1 MSAYLSHIYSKKSEK
16 DSSKKKEDEA
26 NQPGRSS
33 QPKDQSSMPK
43 PTKKPKDLDKWI
55 EKQIAKNA
63 KADGKSAISKR
74 PPPAGKSA
82 GATKR
87 AKSPPLPPKDLK
99 PKMRKKVLENSN
111 EEGVGHDKPKKKKPR
126 QESVAPV
133 NEGTGAQK
141 PRKDAK
147 GRLGTAAN
155 DKQETSRP
163 KGKDTAKSKEPSVP
177 ESPEAADSG
186 LEDSDPVNRHTK
198 YPFELTSQ
206 DADIAARYRQHL
218 QALCRTIDDDSTPP
232 DPDRGK
238 DEEDDELL
246 GVFKGVS
253 DQLEEVRKWMRMVG
267 MDWEAFE
274 KLQERPEKEGVEG
287 AEGEGDVE
295 DGEVLE
301 GIGTGGGVEGGGRED
316 EDVRFSS
323 GLERID
329 EEKTDELDVVPEPER
344 QVSDQVQGGETPG
357 YRSSPSQSPPH
368 LPSDDE
374 PYRTEP
380 QGPAATESNFLM
392 DEEQDLSDQV
402 QRGETP
408 GYLSS
413 SSQSPAQL
421 PSDDESAQG
430 SSEQFQGRETPD
442 NLSSPSRSPAQLPSD
457 DESQQGS
464 LDQLEVIPEYLLN
477 PLERSPQPPPNNEVG
492 SAEPQG
498 DAAPQGVLSSIL
510 RSLQQH
516 ADEISRNDPHAS
528 SAGPT
533 GRNDGRAAGTVD
545 KAPEALEEGTGSSQ
559 ASVGNRPQD
568 TSGAA
573 ATDTDSGN
581 ERDEVDDLFS
591 EDVMGP
597 VEVSPEIEASPR
609 FETATELP
617 RSDVSVLDGDEGAFV
632 PHARPPNTSL
642 PGLGLYLPSTTT
654 AAGST
659 VGTSAGLSATL
670 PGLNSGQGL
679 DARTQHGTS
688 TSGTAENGS
697 QHAVESQ
704 SPVAANSVVTDG
716 SIGTEHDR
724 PVEGQSSPS
733 RATKRKSTSE
743 DEESQRKKSRSNSPT
758 ETQFR

>member
-1 MSAYLSHIYSKKSEK
+1 MSAYLSHIYSKESEK

-63 KADGKSAISKR
+63 KADGNSAMPKR
-74 PPPAGKSA
+74 LPPAGKSA
-82 GATKR
+82 GATQR

-99 PKMRKKVLENSN
+99 PKMGKKALENSN
-111 EEGVGHDKPKKKKPR
+111 EEGVTHDKRKKKPR
-126 QESVAPV
+126 QESVAPA
-133 NEGTGAQK
+133 NEGAGAQK
-141 PRKDAK
+141 PRKK
-147 GRLGTAAN
+147 SNGRLNTTASGGQGTL
-155 DKQETSRP
+155 RP
-163 KGKDTAKSKEPSVP
+163 KDKETAKSKETSVP

-186 LEDSDPVNRHTK
+186 SEDSDPLNCHTK
-198 YPFELTSQ
+198 YPLELTSQ
-206 DADIAARYRQHL
+206 DADIAARYRQRL
-218 QALCRTIDDDSTPP
+218 QALCRTIDDDSSPP
-232 DPDRGK
+232 DPDRSK

-246 GVFKGVS
+246 GVFKEVS
-253 DQLEEVRKWMRMVG
+253 DQVEEVRKWMRMVD

-274 KLQERPEKEGVEG
+274 KLQERAEREGVEG
-287 AEGEGDVE
+287 AEEEGDVE

-301 GIGTGGGVEGGGRED
+301 EIGAGNGVEGGGRED
-316 EDVRFSS
+316 EGVRFSG
-323 GLERID
+323 GLERIE
-329 EEKTDELDVVPEPER
+329 EEKTDELDVVAERER
-344 QVSDQVQGGETPG
+344 QVSDQVRGGETPG
-357 YRSSPSQSPPH
+357 YRSSPSQSPH

-374 PYRTEP
+374 TYRTEP
-380 QGPAATESNFLM
+380 QGPAATESNLLM

-421 PSDDESAQG
+421 PSDDESQQG
-430 SSEQFQGRETPD
+430 SSERFQGRETPD
-442 NLSSPSRSPAQLPSD
+442 NPSSSSRSPAELPSD

-464 LDQLEVIPEYLLN
+464 LDQLEEIPEYLLN
-477 PLERSPQPPPNNEVG
+477 PLEGSPQPPPNNEVG
-492 SAEPQG
+492 STEPQG
-498 DAAPQGVLSSIL
+498 GAAPQGVLSSIL

-516 ADEISRNDPHAS
+516 ADKMSRNDPHAS
-528 SAGPT
+528 SAGPA
-533 GRNDGRAAGTVD
+533 GHNDGRAAGTVD
-545 KAPEALEEGTGSSQ
+545 QTPEALEQETGTSQ

-573 ATDTDSGN
+573 TLDTDSAH
-581 ERDEVDDLFS
+581 EHDEVDDLFS

-609 FETATELP
+609 FETTTELP
-617 RSDVSVLDGDEGAFV
+617 RSDVSVLDGNEGTFE

-654 AAGST
+654 AAGSS
-659 VGTSAGLSATL
+659 VETSAGPTANL
-670 PGLNSGQGL
+670 PGLHYGQGV
-679 DARTQHGTS
+679 DARAQPNAS
-688 TSGTAENGS
+688 ASGTVENGS
-697 QHAVESQ
+697 QHAVDSQ
-704 SPVAANSVVTDG
+704 SSVAANAVVADG

-733 RATKRKSTSE
+733 RATKRKSTSD
-743 DEESQRKKSRSNSPT
+743 DEKSPRKKSRSNSPT

>member
-1 MSAYLSHIYSKKSEK
+1 MSAYLSHIYSKESEK

-63 KADGKSAISKR
+63 KADGKSAIPKR

-82 GATKR
+82 GATTR

-99 PKMRKKVLENSN
+99 PKMGKKALENSN
-111 EEGVGHDKPKKKKPR
+111 EEGVGDDKPKKKKPR

-147 GRLGTAAN
+147 GRSDTAAN

-163 KGKDTAKSKEPSVP
+163 KDKDTAKSKEPSVP
-177 ESPEAADSG
+177 ESPEAAESG
-186 LEDSDPVNRHTK
+186 SEDSDPLNHHTK

-206 DADIAARYRQHL
+206 DADIAARHRQRL
-218 QALCRTIDDDSTPP
+218 QDLCRTIDNDSTPP
-232 DPDRGK
+232 DPDRSK

-274 KLQERPEKEGVEG
+274 KLQERAEKEGVEG
-287 AEGEGDVE
+287 AEGAGDVE
-295 DGEVLE
+295 DGEVSE
-301 GIGTGGGVEGGGRED
+301 EIGAGDGVEDGGRED

-323 GLERID
+323 GLERIE
-329 EEKTDELDVVPEPER
+329 EEKTDELDVVPERER

-357 YRSSPSQSPPH
+357 YRPSPSQSPPH

-380 QGPAATESNFLM
+380 QGPAATESNLLM
-392 DEEQDLSDQV
+392 DEEQELPDQV

-421 PSDDESAQG
+421 PSDDES
-430 SSEQFQGRETPD
+430 
-442 NLSSPSRSPAQLPSD
+442 
-457 DESQQGS
+457 QQGS
-464 LDQLEVIPEYLLN
+464 LDQLEEIPEYLLN
-477 PLERSPQPPPNNEVG
+477 PLEGSPPLPPNNEVG
-492 SAEPQG
+492 GAEPQG
-498 DAAPQGVLSSIL
+498 GAAPQGVLSSIL

-516 ADEISRNDPHAS
+516 ADEMSRNDPHAS
-528 SAGPT
+528 SAGPA
-533 GRNDGRAAGTVD
+533 GPNDGRAAGTVD
-545 KAPEALEEGTGSSQ
+545 KAPEALEQETGASQ

-568 TSGAA
+568 TSGATA
-573 ATDTDSGN
+573 PDTDSGN

-597 VEVSPEIEASPR
+597 VEVSPEIEASPH

-617 RSDVSVLDGDEGAFV
+617 RSDVSVLDGNEGTFE

-654 AAGST
+654 AAGSY

-679 DARTQHGTS
+679 DARTQNGTS

-704 SPVAANSVVTDG
+704 SPVAANSVVADG
-716 SIGTEHDR
+716 SIGTERDR
-724 PVEGQSSPS
+724 SIAGQSSPS
-733 RATKRKSTSE
+733 RATKRKSTSD
-743 DEESQRKKSRSNSPT
+743 DEESPRKKSRSNSPT
-758 ETQFR
+758 EPQFR